1 MPEKG
6 KVKIFEDYKKKR
18 KDRLDK
24 AEASKGLKATFKQ
37 LKKPNREIDSP
48 TTFRDDSPLMKMA
61 GGSPLFNFPGKAA
74 WTADQQSKPVNKRF
88 DGTYED
94 AKREDIRKKSKASM
108 EKRVAETGN
117 TSAEETFTKGA
128 KA

>member
-1 MPEKG
+1 MPGIKYKSPMG
-6 KVKIFEDYKKKR
+6 K
-18 KDRLDK
+18 
-24 AEASKGLKATFKQ
+24 
-37 LKKPNREIDSP
+37 REIDSP
-48 TTFRDDSPLMKMA
+48 TTFREDSPLMKMA
-61 GGSPLFNFPGKAA
+61 SGSPLFNFPGKAA